1 MSNETG
7 KNRLRA
13 LIVEDSPDDVELI
26 LLELEAAGYAVESKI
41 VETEA
46 AMEAVLPEGW
56 DIILSDYLLPR
67 FDGLQALQV
76 IHRSGLQI
84 PLILVSSAI
93 GEEVAATAMRT
104 GARDF
109 IRKDHLARLAPAVE
123 RELREAAER
132 RARRQAEKAYRDLI
146 EQSLL
151 GILVLQENRVAF
163 ANQAMADMLGY
174 SIDEMTGAEPGT
186 IMNAIHPEDRQ
197 AMWSRFSDHIA
208 AATPPISNEFCL
220 QRRDG
225 KRLWVVASESTVQ
238 LGGRP
243 AVQLAF
249 VDITL
254 RRQLEEA
261 LARGKEEWERTFDT
275 VSELILL
282 TDDSL
287 QVVRLNQ
294 APCARLSVH
303 PRTLIGRPAAEVIGC
318 PPEAIPI
325 DSLAAG
331 TSVEINIDSETLGGL
346 FRFSITPLQSQS
358 GKLEGAVLVGH
369 DITAQSRLE
378 ELERRQITVDQAEH
392 IFRTFRHETGNA
404 LNTLKTTLS
413 VFRSGF
419 EEFSEDKK
427 KQYFARCF
435 EALRIAEQILFAVRR
450 YQTLDEV
457 RLQPVEL
464 GSFIRQ
470 KADLLFESARG
481 RGVSCSLDICPQ
493 PLPVEC
499 DPDALVRVLL
509 NLVEN
514 GAAAVMASES
524 PQVELKVCERKGQ
537 AVLEVTDNGCGIKS
551 ELLHRVFSPLFSTKT
566 EGTGMGLAIVQK
578 LMVRMNGLATLSS
591 EEGLGTTV
599 TLHLPVVVD
608 Q

>member
-1 MSNETG
+1 MSGEAG
-7 KNRLRA
+7 KHRLRA

-26 LLELEAAGYAVESKI
+26 LLELEAAGYEVESKV

-46 AMEAVLPEGW
+46 ALEAALGDGW
-56 DIILSDYLLPR
+56 DIVLCDYSLPQL
-67 FDGLQALQV
+67 DGLQALEV
-76 IHRSGLQI
+76 LHRSGLQI

-93 GEEVAATAMRT
+93 GEEVAATAMRS

-109 IRKDHLARLAPAVE
+109 IRKDNLARLAPAVE
-123 RELREAAER
+123 RELREAVER
-132 RARRQAEKAYRDLI
+132 RARRQAEQAYRDLI

-174 SIDEMTGAEPGT
+174 SITEMTGAEPGA

-208 AATPPISNEFCL
+208 AANPTISNEFCL

-225 KRLWVVASESTVQ
+225 KTLWVVASESSIR
-238 LGGRP
+238 LDDRP

-261 LARGKEEWERTFDT
+261 LSRGKEEWERTFDT
-275 VSELILL
+275 VSELIFL
-282 TDDSL
+282 TDEKL
-287 QVVRLNQ
+287 QVVRLNN

-318 PPEAIPI
+318 PPEAIPL
-325 DSLAAG
+325 DSLEAG
-331 TSVEINIDSETLGGL
+331 TPVEIDIDSETLGGL
-346 FRFSITPLQSQS
+346 LRFSITPRLNQN
-358 GKLEGAVLVGH
+358 GKLEGAVLVGR

-419 EEFSEDKK
+419 EEFDQDKK
-427 KQYFARCF
+427 RVYFSRCF

-464 GSFIRQ
+464 GAFIRQ

-481 RGVSCSLDICPQ
+481 RGVTCHLDICSQ
-493 PLPVEC
+493 QLPVEC
-499 DPDALVRVLL
+499 DPDALIRVLL

-514 GAAAVMASES
+514 GAAAVIERES
-524 PQVELKVCERKGQ
+524 PQIGLMVCKRKGQ
-537 AVLEVTDNGCGIKS
+537 AVLEVTDNGSGIKT
-551 ELLHRVFSPLFSTKT
+551 ELLHRVFSPLFSTKP

-591 EEGLGTTV
+591 EEGQGTTV
-599 TLHLPVVVD
+599 ILHLPIALE
-608 Q
+608 